1 MNILE
6 RLIGENQSQHLKP
19 SFFEKRLFVL
29 FKRALVNIDET
40 KNELNSLKEEIVSL
54 KQERR
59 NYQSGSESSSS
70 CTALPNDLDNSIK
83 EILIKVSMIQDI
95 NSTIENIDYNI
106 RNQSNSS
113 YSKDYVESLHRQI
126 NDYKEDVYIKL
137 LKRYFINV
145 YIGVYRY
152 VALLRYNALNNNAS
166 FINAEIE
173 GVIKEIEDGLAHV
186 GIDAF
191 HTNTGGDFNIK
202 EMTLSDK
209 FPRIHTT
216 NENERGKV
224 AFSVYPKFS
233 VRISEDSDCLV
244 LNKEEVALF
253 EDILDNNQ
261 QM

>member
-1 MNILE
+1 M
-6 RLIGENQSQHLKP
+6 
-19 SFFEKRLFVL
+19 
-29 FKRALVNIDET
+29 
-40 KNELNSLKEEIVSL
+40 
-54 KQERR
+54 
-59 NYQSGSESSSS
+59 
-70 CTALPNDLDNSIK
+70 
-83 EILIKVSMIQDI
+83 
-95 NSTIENIDYNI
+95 
-106 RNQSNSS
+106 
-113 YSKDYVESLHRQI
+113 
-126 NDYKEDVYIKL
+126 
-137 LKRYFINV
+137 
-145 YIGVYRY
+145 
-152 VALLRYNALNNNAS
+152 
-166 FINAEIE
+166 
-173 GVIKEIEDGLAHV
+173 